1 MAEAASLCE
10 ALTQCQWMQRWLE
23 CLETGRF
30 VETQSRLSDIQLKPI
45 MKEGSQR
52 EFQVTA
58 IVDSKS

>member
-10 ALTQCQWMQRWLE
+10 ALTQCQWMQRWLQ
-23 CLETGRF
+23 CLETGHF
-30 VETQSRLSDIQLKPI
+30 VEAQSRLSDIQLKPI